1 MYTRNTFPRSL
12 SYCLC
17 VLTQNPSDIPRP
29 NPTKSDLSPRDPT
42 SAAVPDPPLPRAPR
56 CVCVRWVSDGA
67 LGGVRGAKKIHF
79 DRQTMQVYA
88 VIYYG
93 GLIGLYTSAVDAHL
107 ACKRLSGCT
116 VTSCLLNSE
125 TQAGRDIFNGI
136 TPAADRQ

>member
-29 NPTKSDLSPRDPT
+29 NPNPT
-42 SAAVPDPPLPRAPR
+42 QAAATPPEPPCLTPLPRPPR
-56 CVCVRWVSDGA
+56 CVCVA
-67 LGGVRGAKKIHF
+67 LGGERGAGRRERGKKIHF
-79 DRQTMQVYA
+79 DRQTMQVYV

-107 ACKRLSGCT
+107 ACKRLPGCS